1 MSIEE
6 IYKLFKKHPQIS
18 TDSRNVVPGALFF
31 ALKGE
36 NFNGNSYAAAALDD
50 GAAYAVIDESPLK
63 ADNRFILVEDVLS
76 TLQQLARYHRL
87 ELGIPII
94 AITGTNGK
102 TTTKELIT
110 AVLVKKFSVTATKG
124 NLNNHIGVP
133 LTLLAMDTST
143 QLGVVEMGANHPGE
157 IAALCSIAL
166 PDFGLITNVGK
177 AHLEGFGSFEGVKK
191 TKAELYRFI
200 QERGGKIFRNT
211 VNPHLKEMAEDAETI
226 GYRTNREGSGI
237 EGEIVNSSP
246 ILVFKAKFPK
256 GWLYIK
262 TNLAGGYNLENAMAA
277 LCVGD
282 YFGVDPLDIS
292 HALEA
297 YIPSN
302 NRSQFFQTAGNQILM
317 DAYNANPSSM
327 EAALDN
333 FSTFDAPLKGVILG
347 DMFELGESSGE
358 EHQKIAD
365 KLAGMNLSLVL
376 LSGKEFSR
384 CHVVPN
390 IRIFEN
396 NELLINYLED
406 LNPKGYLFLIKGSRG
421 MKLELVAG
429 KL

>member
-36 NFNGNSYAAAALDD
+36 NFNGNSYAAAALND

-226 GYRTNREGSGI
+226 GYRTNREGS
-237 EGEIVNSSP
+237 VTP
-246 ILVFKAKFPK
+246 VDRLV
-256 GWLYIK
+256 
-262 TNLAGGYNLENAMAA
+262 E
-277 LCVGD
+277 CV
-282 YFGVDPLDIS
+282 
-292 HALEA
+292 
-297 YIPSN
+297 
-302 NRSQFFQTAGNQILM
+302 
-317 DAYNANPSSM
+317 
-327 EAALDN
+327 
-333 FSTFDAPLKGVILG
+333 
-347 DMFELGESSGE
+347 
-358 EHQKIAD
+358 
-365 KLAGMNLSLVL
+365 
-376 LSGKEFSR
+376 
-384 CHVVPN
+384 
-390 IRIFEN
+390 
-396 NELLINYLED
+396 
-406 LNPKGYLFLIKGSRG
+406 
-421 MKLELVAG
+421 
-429 KL
+429 